1 MHSDA
6 DTRFSDPTRV
16 LYTRCTVDLADET
29 VSFSDVRC
37 HNLEDVLG
45 GFGRSFQQLAAR
57 NVTDAFSEDNPL
69 IVNTGILTG
78 TNVMTGL
85 RTYFSAYSPLKVSGR
100 GLPAA
105 MWSAG
110 SGKFGSKLK
119 WSGVDDIVIERRA
132 SRPLLLVVRASD
144 GGPTATL
151 EPAEPLL
158 GLHCYQKI
166 LALHKVYP
174 NGHFAVIGP
183 AGEHYQHCYVA
194 AVALSTE
201 NLLKSGDD
209 KCRWAGRG
217 GMGSVMGSKNLI
229 GIVAECPDQFTR
241 PAPEIRAINKEIAT
255 GPGSRKFREAHKGGL
270 GGTWANYEPLDQF
283 SFVPELN
290 FRPRGDGRAKKM
302 YRSAVEP
309 EFVIKAESCF
319 RCGINCHKNVYEQ
332 TAEGRAG
339 SFRAKFDY
347 EPLNL
352 LSTNIG
358 VDDPH
363 QVWPLVALVD
373 RLGMDAIS
381 VGTTIAYVLDY
392 NERHPGAPILNGARF
407 GDAAGVA
414 ELIEQAGTGLCPEVG
429 RGVKR
434 LSDTLGEGGYA
445 MHVKGLELPAYLPDT
460 NPGYPWAIAGGHM
473 SMATYMLLA
482 LEGDTSVEYWTTAIT
497 ERGLYVV
504 RDDLLGL
511 CKFAALNIDQAPQAL
526 AHEVGLEIDK
536 DELLAAVRRA
546 FIRALWLE
554 RKQGYVREDY
564 TLPSQVFDRPNPAL
578 KLSSPPFITRPFF
591 EELSRRVWAVFD
603 KEIAAL

>member
-1 MHSDA
+1 MLQGA
-6 DTRFSDPTRV
+6 
-16 LYTRCTVDLADET
+16 A
-29 VSFSDVRC
+29 
-37 HNLEDVLG
+37 
-45 GFGRSFQQLAAR
+45 SFQQLATRHVA
-57 NVTDAFSEDNPL
+57 DAFSEENPL

-100 GLPAA
+100 GLPGA

-132 SRPLLLVVRASD
+132 SRPLLLVIRSTD
-144 GGPTATL
+144 RGPAATL
-151 EPAEPLL
+151 ESAEPLL

-166 LALHKVYP
+166 LALHEKYP
-174 NGHFAVIGP
+174 DGHFAVIGP
-183 AGEHYQHCYVA
+183 AGEHYQHCYMA
-194 AVALSTE
+194 AIALSTE
-201 NLLKSGDD
+201 NLLKSGND

-217 GMGSVMGSKNLI
+217 GMGSVMGSKSLI
-229 GIVAECPDQFTR
+229 GIVAECPDQVTR
-241 PAPEIRAINKEIAT
+241 PAPKIRAINKEIVT
-255 GPGSRKFREAHKGGL
+255 GPGSRKFREASKGGL
-270 GGTWANYEPLDQF
+270 GGTWANYEPLDRF

-290 FRPRGDGRAKKM
+290 FQPRGDGRARKM

-319 RCGINCHKNVYEQ
+319 RCGINCHKNVYER
-332 TAEGRAG
+332 TDDGRAG

-363 QVWPLVALVD
+363 QVWPLIALVD

-381 VGTTIAYVLDY
+381 VGTTVAYVLDY
-392 NERHPGAPILNGARF
+392 NARHPGAPILNGAQF
-407 GDAAGVA
+407 GDAAAVA

-434 LSDTLGEGGYA
+434 LSDALGEPGYA

-482 LEGDTSVEYWTTAIT
+482 LEGDTSVEYWTKAIT
-497 ERGLYVV
+497 ERGLYFV

-511 CKFAALNIDQAPQAL
+511 CKFAMLNIDQAPRAL
-526 AHEVGLEIDK
+526 ACEVGLEITT
-536 DELLAAVRRA
+536 DELQAAVRRA

-578 KLSSPPFITRPFF
+578 TLSSPPFITRQFF
-591 EELSRRVWAVFD
+591 DELSRRVWAVFD